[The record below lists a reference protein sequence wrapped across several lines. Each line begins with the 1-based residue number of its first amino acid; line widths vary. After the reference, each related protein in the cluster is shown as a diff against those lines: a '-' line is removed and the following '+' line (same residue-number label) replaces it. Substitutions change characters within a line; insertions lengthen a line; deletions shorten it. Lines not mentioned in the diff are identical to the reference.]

1 MDRVCR
7 SHGGMGKSSCVA
19 CWSSNY
25 CTVLY
30 WRPLSSSFEQLNVTN
45 QSSTLRVV
53 LKAKCVWPSLSFVDF
68 LVCCM
73 GCPYSHTVLILTHT
87 VIHTDSYCLSRSGC
101 MQDST
106 PLVTLAM
113 IGDVWRCGLAKVW
126 FTFGSL
132 GALKGPPSFTFRL
145 LRAPKGPPSST
156 FGPLGLS
163 RAHQTL
169 HLGPG
174 PWPGIRRLHRQRTNS
189 RFPTSPPSNC
199 AKLNTSLRDPLLRQK
214 LTKSTIFDSLY
225 VSSSSRFLRVSSL
238 LLSTQVTPTLPVTA
252 TSTLPSPT
260 LPVTTA
266 SPTLPVTA
274 TSTLCTMPKR
284 GRSAKNKKDLRH
296 VSVSQYQYLRD

>member
-1 MDRVCR
+1 M
-7 SHGGMGKSSCVA
+7 
-19 CWSSNY
+19 
-25 CTVLY
+25 
-30 WRPLSSSFEQLNVTN
+30 
-45 QSSTLRVV
+45 
-53 LKAKCVWPSLSFVDF
+53 
-68 LVCCM
+68 
-73 GCPYSHTVLILTHT
+73 
-87 VIHTDSYCLSRSGC
+87 
-101 MQDST
+101 
-106 PLVTLAM
+106 
-113 IGDVWRCGLAKVW
+113 W

-145 LRAPKGPPSST
+145 LRAPKGPPSFT

-260 LPVTTA
+260 STLP
-266 SPTLPVTA
+266 SPTLLVTH
-274 TSTLCTMPKR
+274 TVTYR
-284 GRSAKNKKDLRH
+284 
-296 VSVSQYQYLRD
+296 